1 MLTDSHCHLGSHK
14 FSEDE
19 LPALLARASDAGVQ
33 RLITLATNLEDM
45 PANLALAEQFDQ
57 VYACVGI
64 HPCDVQ
70 DTPNDYLDAL
80 RTFARHPRTAAIGET
95 GLDYYHPAPEGWT
108 DQDYHQRQRDFLR
121 PHFELAPELGLNLVL
136 HPRDRKG
143 EASFSDALEI
153 YRPFSEQVHAVFHCF
168 PGPAAQA
175 DRVLALGGLVSFAG
189 IATFKNAA
197 VVHKAVAD
205 CPAGRFMVASASP
218 YLAPVP
224 FRGQRCEPAY
234 VRQTA
239 EHLATIRSQSLADL
253 AQMTEETVEGFFRL
267 EK

>member
-14 FSEDE
+14 FSQDE
-19 LPALLARASDAGVQ
+19 LPALLDRAREAGVH
-33 RLITLATNLEDM
+33 RLITLATNLEDI
-45 PANLALAEQFDQ
+45 PTNLALAEQFDQ

-70 DTPNDYLDAL
+70 DTPDDYLCAL
-80 RTFARHPRTAAIGET
+80 REFARHPRTAALGET

-108 DQDYHQRQRDFLR
+108 DEDYHQRQRDFLR
-121 PHFELAPELGLNLVL
+121 QHFELAAELKLNLVM
-136 HPRDRKG
+136 HTRDRRG
-143 EASFSDALEI
+143 DASFSDALAI
-153 YRPFSEQVHAVFHCF
+153 YQPFAEQVRAVFHCF

-175 DRVLALGGLVSFAG
+175 DRVLALGGLISFTG
-189 IATFKNAA
+189 IATFKKAA
-197 VVHKAVAD
+197 DVHEAVAA
-205 CPAGRFMVASASP
+205 CPAGRFMVETDSP

-239 EHLATIRSQSLADL
+239 EFIATIRSQAPEDL
-253 AQMTEETVEGFFRL
+253 ARETEETVAGFFRL
-267 EK
+267 IS